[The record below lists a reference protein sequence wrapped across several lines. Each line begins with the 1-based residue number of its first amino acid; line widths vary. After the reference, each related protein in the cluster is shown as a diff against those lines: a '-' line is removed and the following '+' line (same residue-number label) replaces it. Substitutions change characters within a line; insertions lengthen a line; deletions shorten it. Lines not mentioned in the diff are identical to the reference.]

1 MGPGEQLYIALVHA
15 ARRLRALD
23 HELGLSP
30 ARFSLLATLRYQG
43 PQNVS
48 RLAQLE
54 DVSQPTVTKLVNAL
68 ERDGLVDRRP
78 DPTDGRACAVHLS
91 PSGRALVRQARARKI
106 AYVDSVIVG
115 LDVSTVTALAGA
127 LDGGTTPRERSH
139 RA

>member
-15 ARRLRALD
+15 ARRLGALD
-23 HELGLSP
+23 SELGLSP

-54 DVSQPTVTKLVNAL
+54 HVTQPTITKLVNAL
-68 ERDGLVDRRP
+68 ERDGLVERRP
-78 DPTDGRACAVHLS
+78 DPADGRASAVHLTS
-91 PSGRALVRQARARKI
+91 TGRALVRRARARKI

-115 LDVSTVTALAGA
+115 VDGSTVIAIAGA
-127 LDGGTTPRERSH
+127 LEEAATPADGLHST
-139 RA
+139 